1 MAKRIAIAN
10 QKGGVGKT
18 TTTITL
24 GYALAA
30 AGKRVLLVDL
40 DPQASL
46 TLHAGVEILDLQ
58 KTIVQC
64 LQYAI
69 RGQNVAD
76 IARDTCLSI
85 GAEGLDLLPTNLD
98 LSSMEVQLFSA
109 FSREQ
114 ILDRVLKTLDSA
126 YDVIL
131 IDCPPALG
139 LFTINA
145 LTAADYLIVPVATDF
160 LSFRGAQLL
169 LDQTLP
175 MVQQQLNNRLKLLS
189 VLPTLHDDRT
199 VHARAVL
206 GELKNL
212 YGDVVVEPVKNT
224 VRFKEAANAGVSVLP
239 LLEKEVARPYDILV
253 QRILH
258 G

>member
-1 MAKRIAIAN
+1 MAKRVAVAN

-24 GYALAA
+24 GYALAEK
-30 AGKRVLLVDL
+30 GQRVLLVDF

-58 KTIVQC
+58 KTIVHC
-64 LQYAI
+64 LQAVI
-69 RGQNVAD
+69 RGQNVAEL
-76 IARDTCLSI
+76 ARATCRPV
-85 GAEGLDLLPTNLD
+85 GPAGLDLFPTNLD

-114 ILDRVLKTLDSA
+114 TLDRILKTLDSF

-145 LTAADYLIVPVATDF
+145 LTAADLLIVPVATDF

-175 MVQQQLNNRLKLLS
+175 MVQQQLNSRLQLLAI
-189 VLPTLHDDRT
+189 LPTLHDDRT

-206 GELKNL
+206 GELRNV
-212 YGDVVVEPVKNT
+212 YGDVVVEPIKNT
-224 VRFKEAANAGVSVLP
+224 VRFKEAANAGISALS
-239 LLEKEVARPYDILV
+239 LLESDVARPYYSLV
-253 QRILH
+253 ERILH